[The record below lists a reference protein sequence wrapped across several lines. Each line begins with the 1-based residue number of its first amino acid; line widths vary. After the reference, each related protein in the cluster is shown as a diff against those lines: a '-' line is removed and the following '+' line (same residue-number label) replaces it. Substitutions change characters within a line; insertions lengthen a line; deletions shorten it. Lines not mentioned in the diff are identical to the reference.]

1 VKSWDFRDEPAKA
14 LGTTLEAPGRRRTM
28 SGDGAE
34 DYLALPLGAFLDAV
48 AARTPAPGA
57 GVAAAVTVGLAAG
70 LVAMAAGFSTDHLD
84 DAAAVRAQA
93 EEARAKVG
101 PLAQQDV
108 ERYAD
113 VLSAFALPKEQPD
126 RRERVR
132 RALSAASDV
141 PVEIAR
147 GAAAV
152 TRLAGEL
159 AARGNPRLRGEAL
172 TAGVLAAAA
181 VRAAAE
187 LVEENLSDK
196 TDARIAEVRAL
207 AAEAG
212 RAG

>member
-1 VKSWDFRDEPAKA
+1 
-14 LGTTLEAPGRRRTM
+14 M
-28 SGDGAE
+28 STDNPE
-34 DYLALPLGAFLDAV
+34 DYLALPLGGFLDAV

-84 DAAAVRAQA
+84 DAAAARTQAEQVRA
-93 EEARAKVG
+93 RVG

-108 ERYAD
+108 ARYAD
-113 VLSAFALPKEQPD
+113 VLSAYALPKDQPD
-126 RRERVR
+126 RRDRVWQ
-132 RALSAASDV
+132 ALSAASDV

-147 GAAAV
+147 AGAAV

-159 AARGNPRLRGEAL
+159 AERGNPRLRGEAL
-172 TAGVLAAAA
+172 TAGLLAAAA

-187 LVEENLSDK
+187 LVEANLLDK
-196 TDARIAEVRAL
+196 TDARIVEAREL

-212 RAG
+212 RTR